1 MDVKRKQFMHNV
13 ARVSNFYFFFVPR
26 NKFPFQFGF
35 LANFQIYQMYMIISS
50 KQKTTQGEN
59 MYTAWK
65 NPLFA
70 YTEKYTWVIRAFK

>member
-13 ARVSNFYFFFVPR
+13 ARVSNFLLFVPR

-50 KQKTTQGEN
+50 KQKNSRRKHVRGME
-59 MYTAWK
+59 K
-65 NPLFA
+65 PPFRIHGK
-70 YTEKYTWVIRAFK
+70 KYTWVIRAFK